1 MSVILTDNST
11 HYLRL
16 EHFAS
21 LTYKLHHSFSQRPI
35 QSLITVFRGPFGMVP
50 NLILGMTALAVFRA
64 KYSIQT
70 ASFKPPGRRQGGR
83 GEPYNS
89 HELRFLLTNILT
101 GGVMKTIKLLAVAA
115 LFIAIAAPL
124 AMVPTSASADGERYV
139 LVSHAPDSDSW
150 WNTIKNGIALAGEQM
165 GVTVEYRNP
174 PTGDL
179 ADMARIIEQAT
190 ASRPNGIIT
199 TLADYDVLSGPI
211 KNAVAQGV
219 NVIIMNSGTPEQTRE
234 VGALM
239 FVGQPEYDAG
249 YAAGLRAKG
258 DGIKSFVCVN
268 HVISN
273 TVVAERCRGF
283 ADGLG
288 VELGNSMLD
297 SGQDPAEIKNRV
309 LAYLS
314 ANPKTEAIL
323 TLGPTSAD
331 PTIAALK
338 ENGMAGDIYFGTF
351 DLGTEIVNGIKSGII
366 QWGIDQQPFL
376 QAYLPV
382 VVLTNYDRFGVLP
395 GNNINS
401 GPGFVTKEGLELVE
415 KYAGKYR

>member
-1 MSVILTDNST
+1 
-11 HYLRL
+11 
-16 EHFAS
+16 
-21 LTYKLHHSFSQRPI
+21 
-35 QSLITVFRGPFGMVP
+35 
-50 NLILGMTALAVFRA
+50 
-64 KYSIQT
+64 
-70 ASFKPPGRRQGGR
+70 
-83 GEPYNS
+83 
-89 HELRFLLTNILT
+89 
-101 GGVMKTIKLLAVAA
+101 MKKIKLLAAAA
-115 LFIAIAAPL
+115 LSVAIAAPL
-124 AMVPTSASADGERYV
+124 VMMSTSAVAAGERYI

-150 WNTIKNGIALAGEQM
+150 WNTIKNGITLAGKQM
-165 GVTVEYRNP
+165 GVKVEYRNP

-199 TLADYDVLSGPI
+199 TLADFDVLSGPI
-211 KNAVAQGV
+211 RNAVDQGI
-219 NVIIMNSGTPEQTRE
+219 NVIIMNSGTPEQTRK

-273 TVVAERCRGF
+273 AVVAERCRGF

-288 VELGNSMLD
+288 IKLGNSMLD
-297 SGQDPAEIKNRV
+297 SGQDPSEIKNRV

-314 ANPKTEAIL
+314 ANPKTDAIL

-331 PTIAALK
+331 PTLLALQ
-338 ENGMAGDIYFGTF
+338 ENGLAGDIYFGTF
-351 DLGTEIVNGIKSGII
+351 DLGDNIVKGIKSGII

-382 VVLTNYDRFGVLP
+382 VVLTNYDRYGVLP

-401 GPGFVTKEGLELVE
+401 GPGFVTKDGLTLVE

>member
-1 MSVILTDNST
+1 MKNT
-11 HYLRL
+11 
-16 EHFAS
+16 FF
-21 LTYKLHHSFSQRPI
+21 KL
-35 QSLITVFRGPFGMVP
+35 
-50 NLILGMTALAVFRA
+50 ALAATV
-64 KYSIQT
+64 
-70 ASFKPPGRRQGGR
+70 
-83 GEPYNS
+83 
-89 HELRFLLTNILT
+89 
-101 GGVMKTIKLLAVAA
+101 AVVP
-115 LFIAIAAPL
+115 F
-124 AMVPTSASADGERYV
+124 AMSAVSAQAEGERYV

-165 GVTVEYRNP
+165 GVEVEYRNP

-190 ASRPNGIIT
+190 ASSPNGIIT
-199 TLADYDVLSGPI
+199 TLADFDVLSGPI
-211 KNAVAQGV
+211 RAAVDQGV

-249 YAAGLRAKG
+249 LAAGIRAKG
-258 DGIKSFVCVN
+258 DGVESFVCVN

-288 VELGNSMLD
+288 IELGNSMMD
-297 SGQDPAEIKNRV
+297 SGTDPSEIKNRV
-309 LAYLS
+309 LAYLD
-314 ANPKTEAIL
+314 ANPETDAIL

-331 PTIAALK
+331 PTILALE

-351 DLGTEIVNGIKSGII
+351 DLGENIVKGIKDGVIE
-366 QWGIDQQPFL
+366 WGIDQQPFL

-382 VVLTNYDRFGVLP
+382 VILTNYDRYGVLP

-401 GPGFVTKEGLELVE
+401 GPGFVTKDALTLVE
-415 KYAGKYR
+415 KYAGEYR

>member
-1 MSVILTDNST
+1 MK
-11 HYLRL
+11 
-16 EHFAS
+16 S
-21 LTYKLHHSFSQRPI
+21 LLKTIALSA
-35 QSLITVFRGPFGMVP
+35 V
-50 NLILGMTALAVFRA
+50 ALAAPVL
-64 KYSIQT
+64 T
-70 ASFKPPGRRQGGR
+70 A
-83 GEPYNS
+83 
-89 HELRFLLTNILT
+89 TT
-101 GGVMKTIKLLAVAA
+101 AA
-115 LFIAIAAPL
+115 AE
-124 AMVPTSASADGERYV
+124 GERYV

-165 GVTVEYRNP
+165 NVEVEYRNP

-179 ADMARIIEQAT
+179 ADMARIIEQAA
-190 ASRPNGIIT
+190 ASGPNGIIT

-211 KNAVAQGV
+211 KSAVDQGI
-219 NVIIMNSGTPEQTRE
+219 NVIIMNSGTPEQVAE

-249 YAAGLRAKG
+249 LAAGQRAKR
-258 DGIKSFVCVN
+258 DGVESFVCVN

-288 VELGNSMLD
+288 VDLGSSMID

-309 LAYLS
+309 IAYLT
-314 ANPKTEAIL
+314 ANPETDAIL

-331 PTIAALK
+331 PTILAV
-338 ENGMAGDIYFGTF
+338 EEMGIAGDIYFGTF
-351 DLGTEIVNGIKSGII
+351 DLGTEIVKAIKSGTIN
-366 QWGIDQQPFL
+366 WGIDQQPFL

-382 VVLTNYDRFGVLP
+382 VVLTNYDRYGVLP

-401 GPGFVTKEGLELVE
+401 GPGFVTKDALGKVE
-415 KYAGKYR
+415 EFAGEYR